1 MQSTQRLW
9 YLILLFLCFH
19 SCKDVKN
26 NNLTISE
33 NVIAISDTTV
43 STEKADLNDNRVTNN
58 EFLNYLKHF
67 NHKTLPIEMKGCSM
81 DVDDLFEFP
90 QDDLR
95 KFNVNYSYAYCQ
107 IPTNGN
113 FIATITLGVADCY
126 LPVLTTYTLNGE
138 IIDEKALA
146 IGYGLVDCG
155 HHTEDYMILKKDY
168 TIYVSDT
175 LKVCECDSSYK
186 IIEETCEQYVIYR
199 EGRLLSDGK
208 IELTKTLRKNIR
220 E

>member
-1 MQSTQRLW
+1 
-9 YLILLFLCFH
+9 
-19 SCKDVKN
+19 
-26 NNLTISE
+26 
-33 NVIAISDTTV
+33 
-43 STEKADLNDNRVTNN
+43 
-58 EFLNYLKHF
+58 
-67 NHKTLPIEMKGCSM
+67 MKGCSM